1 MGKLSALKEG
11 IEKAAKALDMSQAAR
26 MQRAA
31 EQGFDTGKVWYHGTN
46 EDFAEFSKSKIGKN
60 DAGFYGQGFYF
71 SDRPE
76 VAERYAKK
84 HYGSIEPVTGQ
95 IKPVYLK
102 TKNPI
107 KYDEPASEDLINYA
121 NEYINKKAENASDGA
136 NEFLSALG
144 IDVGESQKTEPSV
157 KIGDSAR
164 RIHQV
169 VGNSEEFSKILDAV
183 GYDGVMTETGE
194 IVVFNPSQIRS
205 KFAAFDPAQ
214 KESSNLLA
222 QFAPI
227 ATGTG
232 LAALGLSPDETQA
245 AINSYIQA
253 TQGSNPI
260 LDNLNRNL
268 QQFGMNERGVPVTGT
283 MQATP
288 YPMLGKVADALRV
301 VDTPI
306 GPVFGG
312 AADYLD
318 KLAQGQKTTYF
329 DRLGAALD
337 VIP

>member
-1 MGKLSALKEG
+1 M
-11 IEKAAKALDMSQAAR
+11 
-26 MQRAA
+26 
-31 EQGFDTGKVWYHGTN
+31 
-46 EDFAEFSKSKIGKN
+46 
-60 DAGFYGQGFYF
+60 
-71 SDRPE
+71 
-76 VAERYAKK
+76 
-84 HYGSIEPVTGQ
+84 
-95 IKPVYLK
+95 
-102 TKNPI
+102 
-107 KYDEPASEDLINYA
+107 
-121 NEYINKKAENASDGA
+121 
-136 NEFLSALG
+136 
-144 IDVGESQKTEPSV
+144 
-157 KIGDSAR
+157 
-164 RIHQV
+164 
-169 VGNSEEFSKILDAV
+169 
-183 GYDGVMTETGE
+183 MTETGE

>member
-31 EQGFDTGKVWYHGTN
+31 EQGFDTGKPLYHGTP
-46 EDFAEFSKSKIGKN
+46 EDFEKFKEAYGGTYFAEDPAVSEFFASRAGNYYGAKKFFSRAENVFDATKPGADEVLRKIEEKHRLSSSLVDPDDGEYMPLDRWVKSGHLFKLGRDVQNDVMEALSDEGYDAVRYIDASPATGDSISFVVFDPSKI
-60 DAGFYGQGFYF
+60 
-71 SDRPE
+71 R
-76 VAERYAKK
+76 
-84 HYGSIEPVTGQ
+84 
-95 IKPVYLK
+95 
-102 TKNPI
+102 
-107 KYDEPASEDLINYA
+107 
-121 NEYINKKAENASDGA
+121 
-136 NEFLSALG
+136 SA
-144 IDVGESQKTEPSV
+144 D
-157 KIGDSAR
+157 
-164 RIHQV
+164 
-169 VGNSEEFSKILDAV
+169 
-183 GYDGVMTETGE
+183 
-194 IVVFNPSQIRS
+194 
-205 KFAAFDPAQ
+205 AAFDPAQ

-268 QQFGMNERGVPVTGT
+268 QPVGMNQQGVPVTGT

-288 YPMLGKVADALRV
+288 HPLLGQIADV
-301 VDTPI
+301 VRTPQAPGL
-306 GPVFGG
+306 GPLFGG

>member
-1 MGKLSALKEG
+1 MPVVSNLKEDDLLVYDFG
-11 IEKAAKALDMSQAAR
+11 GSGYREVSYNDLLKQAKDQGKKGAL
-26 MQRAA
+26 
-31 EQGFDTGKVWYHGTN
+31 F
-46 EDFAEFSKSKIGKN
+46 KN
-60 DAGFYGQGFYF
+60 TADPTPG
-71 SDRPE
+71 
-76 VAERYAKK
+76 
-84 HYGSIEPVTGQ
+84 
-95 IKPVYLK
+95 
-102 TKNPI
+102 
-107 KYDEPASEDLINYA
+107 
-121 NEYINKKAENASDGA
+121 
-136 NEFLSALG
+136 
-144 IDVGESQKTEPSV
+144 DV
-157 KIGDSAR
+157 
-164 RIHQV
+164 
-169 VGNSEEFSKILDAV
+169 L
-183 GYDGVMTETGE
+183 
-194 IVVFNPSQIRS
+194 VVFDPSNVRS

-214 KESSNLLA
+214 KKSPNLLA

-268 QQFGMNERGVPVTGT
+268 QPVGMNQQGVPVTGT

-288 YPMLGKVADALRV
+288 HPLLGQIADV
-301 VDTPI
+301 VRTPQAPGL
-306 GPVFGG
+306 GPLFGG